1 MQPQQQAPPAQPTME
16 KVDNDEVHIATVYRH
31 PFGIM
36 IIYVQVFFGLAA
48 AAGLLFWLLPSA
60 GIVDT
65 EENPQVLT
73 WLGVGILIIAAI
85 MVLILLI
92 ATVIYRRNKLVI
104 TSKSITQ
111 IAQIGLF
118 NRRVSQLAISN
129 LEDATAI
136 KKGIFQTFLDYGT
149 LNVETA
155 GEQNNFHFMYCPQPD
170 RYAKYILDAREKFV
184 ERYEYDMTQA
194 NARRYQQQTYQQAYP
209 PAQYPNQS
217 YAPQQQYQAP
227 MPQQQPY
234 VSEQAQQPPQSNQYY
249 PAPQPPQ
256 GEMDLPTPGT
266 DYREQP

>member
-1 MQPQQQAPPAQPTME
+1 MQPQQQAPPDRPTME

-36 IIYVQVFFGLAA
+36 IIYVQVFFGLSA

-60 GIVDT
+60 GIVNT

-73 WLGVGILIIAAI
+73 WLGVGILFIAAI
-85 MVLILLI
+85 MVLILLV

-170 RYAKYILDAREKFV
+170 KYAKYILEAREKFV
-184 ERYEYDMTQA
+184 EKYEYDMTQA
-194 NARRYQQQTYQQAYP
+194 NARRYQQQAYEQAYP
-209 PAQYPNQS
+209 PAQYPNQP
-217 YAPQQQYQAP
+217 YAPQPQYQTP
-227 MPQQQPY
+227 MPPQPYAPQPQTQQPQSNEY
-234 VSEQAQQPPQSNQYY
+234 YAAPSQQPP
-249 PAPQPPQ
+249 
-256 GEMDLPTPGT
+256 GGMDLPTPGT